1 MTKKAKGLITVL
13 QIVDYKEGKILI
25 RKLPKNIY
33 EWIVFYKNKFYS
45 SYLIIKPIKGQKE
58 LSEAEIDEVVKMCY
72 AGAASTID
80 YQRGE
85 KLSKKD
91 EEMVKMFEDG
101 RKSTEVGIA

>member
-45 SYLIIKPIKGQKE
+45 SYLIIKPIKGQKDLNE
-58 LSEAEIDEVVKMCY
+58 QEISEVVKMLY
-72 AGAASTID
+72 AGGASTID
-80 YQRGE
+80 YQRGD

-91 EEMVKMFEDG
+91 EEIFKMFESA
-101 RKSTEVGIA
+101 RKMEETDA